1 MPNNNPHGHNQYTR
15 RDQTSK
21 PSQPGQG
28 GEHQRGEHQ
37 GGEHQGGEHQ
47 VGEHQG
53 GEHAGTRPSEPSHSS
68 NKSRFAGSSAATPG
82 ETAVSS
88 STAAPAAMAVPSGIS
103 RRGFASMDQATQREI
118 ASKGGHAQGRANN
131 PGNFANDRE
140 KAREAGRKGGEAH
153 GAHRQ

>member
-1 MPNNNPHGHNQYTR
+1 MPNNNPHGHNQYTK

-21 PSQPGQG
+21 PTQPGQG
-28 GEHQRGEHQ
+28 GEHK
-37 GGEHQGGEHQ
+37 GGEHK
-47 VGEHQG
+47 G
-53 GEHAGTRPSEPSHSS
+53 GEHAGTRPAEPSHS
-68 NKSRFAGSSAATPG
+68 GTD
-82 ETAVSS
+82 S
-88 STAAPAAMAVPSGIS
+88 STAAAPAAQPAQSGIS

-153 GAHRQ
+153 GTNRQ

>member
-1 MPNNNPHGHNQYTR
+1 MPNNNPHGHNQYTK

-21 PSQPGQG
+21 PTQPGQG
-28 GEHQRGEHQ
+28 GEHS
-37 GGEHQGGEHQ
+37 GGEHK
-47 VGEHQG
+47 G
-53 GEHAGTRPSEPSHSS
+53 GEHAGTHPSEPSHSGTDS
-68 NKSRFAGSSAATPG
+68 SSSSPSSSAAPVATP
-82 ETAVSS
+82 A
-88 STAAPAAMAVPSGIS
+88 PSGIS

-118 ASKGGHAQGRANN
+118 ASKGGHAQGRENN